1 MAPKVLVVLTSVD
14 KTEKSGKPIG
24 WYLPELAHPYDVLKE
39 AGAEMTFASP
49 KGGVS
54 PLDQASVE
62 MFANDP
68 SSKNFLENHKDI
80 WENTEPLKNFVGR
93 ASEFDALFFPGGHG
107 PMYDLAF
114 DADSHKIIAEF
125 ASQNKPVSA
134 VCHGPAALVNAKTA
148 DGEYLIKGKTVTG
161 FSNTEE
167 DQAGF
172 TPEMNFLLEDR
183 LKENGGKYVLADAPW
198 GEKVV
203 VDGIVITGQN
213 PASAHGVGKAIAKAI
228 GL

>member
-1 MAPKVLVVLTSVD
+1 MAPKVLVVLTSCD
-14 KTEKSGKPIG
+14 KTDTGKPIG

-39 AGAEMTFASP
+39 AGAEFTFVSP
-49 KGGVS
+49 KGGVA

-68 SSKNFLENHKDI
+68 SSVNFLNNHKEI
-80 WENTEPLKNFVGR
+80 WEKTELLSNYVGR
-93 ASEFDALFFPGGHG
+93 ASEFDAIFYPGGHG
-107 PMYDLAF
+107 PMFDLAF
-114 DADSHKIIAEF
+114 DADSHKLIAEF
-125 ASQNKPVSA
+125 AAQGKPVSA
-134 VCHGPAALVNAKTA
+134 VCHGPGALVNAKTN
-148 DGEYLIKGKTVTG
+148 DGKYLLEGRNATG

-172 TPEMNFLLEDR
+172 TPEMNFLLENR
-183 LKENGGKYVLADAPW
+183 IKEVGGSYSTADAPW

-203 VDGIVITGQN
+203 VDGYVITGQN
-213 PASAHGVGKAIAKAI
+213 PASAKGVGLAIAKAL

>member
-1 MAPKVLVVLTSVD
+1 MAPKVLIVLTSVD

-24 WYLPELAHPYDVLKE
+24 WYLPELAHPFDVLKE
-39 AGAEMTFASP
+39 AGVEMTFASP
-49 KGGVS
+49 KGGVA

-62 MFANDP
+62 MFASDP
-68 SSKNFLENHKDI
+68 SSKNFLENHKAI
-80 WENTEPLKNFVGR
+80 WENTEKLSNFVGR
-93 ASEFDALFFPGGHG
+93 ASEFDAIFYPGGHG

-114 DADSHKIIAEF
+114 DATSHALIAEF
-125 ASQNKPVSA
+125 AAQNKPVAS
-134 VCHGPAALVNAKTA
+134 VCHGPAAIVNAKLN
-148 DGEYLIKGKTVTG
+148 DGTYLVAGKTVTG

-172 TPEMNFLLEDR
+172 TPEMNFMLEDR
-183 LKENGGKYVLADAPW
+183 LKKNGGKYELAAEPW

-213 PASAHGVGKAIAKAI
+213 PASAHGVGKAIAKAL

>member
-1 MAPKVLVVLTSVD
+1 MAPKVLVVLTSTN

-39 AGAEMTFASP
+39 AGVEMTFASP
-49 KGGVS
+49 KGGVA
-54 PLDQASVE
+54 PLDPASVE
-62 MFANDP
+62 MFSSDP
-68 SSKNFLENHKDI
+68 SSKNFLENHKDV
-80 WENTEPLKNFVGR
+80 WENTETLSKFVGR
-93 ASEFDALFFPGGHG
+93 ASEFDAIFYPGGHG

-114 DADSHKIIAEF
+114 DADSHKLIAEF
-125 ASQNKPVSA
+125 AAQSKPIAS
-134 VCHGPAALVNAKTA
+134 VCHGPASIVNAKTN
-148 DGEYLIKGKTVTG
+148 DGEYLIKGKRVTG

-167 DQAGF
+167 DQAGY
-172 TPEMNFLLEDR
+172 TAEMNFLLEDR
-183 LKENGGKYVLADAPW
+183 LKENGGKYETADAPW

-213 PASAHGVGKAIAKAI
+213 PASALGVGKAIVKAL